1 MAIPLLVLVMG
12 VSGCGKSSVGAGLAA
27 ALGLPF
33 LEGDSLHP
41 PDNIAR
47 MAAGIPLTDED
58 RRGWLDSIAARLA
71 EAAGQGTGLVVACS
85 ALKRAYRDRLR
96 RAAPGLRIVHLAG
109 TRELVGGRLATRQG
123 HFMPTTLLDSQFA
136 TLEPPDMAE
145 GALVFDVGMPVSVIV
160 AEAARRLTP

>member
-1 MAIPLLVLVMG
+1 MATPLLVLVMG

-58 RRGWLDSIAARLA
+58 RRGWLDSIAERLA

-96 RAAPGLRIVHLAG
+96 RAAPGLRIVYLAG
-109 TRELVGGRLATRQG
+109 TRDLVGGRLATRQG

-136 TLEPPDMAE
+136 TLEPPDATE
-145 GALVFDVGMPVSVIV
+145 GALAFDIGSPVSEIV
-160 AEAARRLTP
+160 EEAARRLIP